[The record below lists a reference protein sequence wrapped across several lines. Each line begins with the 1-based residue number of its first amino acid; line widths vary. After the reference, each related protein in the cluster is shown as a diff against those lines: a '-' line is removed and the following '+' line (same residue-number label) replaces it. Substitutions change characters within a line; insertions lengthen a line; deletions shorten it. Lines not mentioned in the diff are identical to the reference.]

1 MVVSRAEF
9 LANGIELKSDFEQF
23 PDHRP
28 KLAGSHYAIPMN
40 CFADSIGDDQGVI
53 DGVDCVV

>member
-1 MVVSRAEF
+1 MVVSRVEF

-23 PDHRP
+23 PDRRP
-28 KLAGSHYAIPMN
+28 KVAGSHYAIPIN
-40 CFADSIGDDQGVI
+40 GVANSIGDDQGVI